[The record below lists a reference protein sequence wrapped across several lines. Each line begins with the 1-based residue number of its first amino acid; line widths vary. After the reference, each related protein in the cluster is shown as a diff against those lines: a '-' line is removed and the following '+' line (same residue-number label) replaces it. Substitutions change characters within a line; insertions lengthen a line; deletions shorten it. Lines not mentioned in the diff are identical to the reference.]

1 MSLNGLIL
9 SMIILKKK
17 GKDNSDTKHFLH
29 LQTHIKTHK
38 KTRRLSLMNK
48 KIFISHSSGNV
59 EQVKR
64 IVAEIEKNKDA
75 KCWYSG
81 RDLQAGE
88 YAGRLVE
95 EIAECELFLLVLS
108 EDVLARPKNVLNEL
122 NNHLGSSD
130 SEMIV
135 FTLDDIRP
143 HHNLPSAF
151 DYYTSR
157 YSFIEGHSD
166 FDSGINQL
174 KAKVYDLLGISTKE
188 SVKKDLSIEEVDVT
202 NEAEYTKRALELEAI
217 KRLRDQ
223 NRLLDGFLGDLYSK
237 TITNYSM
244 ANILDVGTN
253 DGSAFY
259 SRIGHHY
266 NVNKIIGLE
275 YSQELVEL
283 AKSANRPNAEYY
295 CVDVESEDF
304 ENRLIEIRN
313 ENNLGDFGFDII
325 NLSMVLLHFKNPL
338 RVIRN
343 LKKFLKPNGIIIVLD
358 IDDKLNLA
366 FPDKD
371 GLFQQCFD
379 IIRDT
384 RVSGGK
390 TRYCGREV
398 YHYFRRADF
407 SKIKLIKQGL
417 SSADLSYDL
426 KEALFR
432 TYFEFTRQDYLKQER
447 KRHFLDLDFYEKN
460 AAWYKDNYQKIL
472 DQFMDPDFF
481 FSLGFMI
488 FTVQN

>member
-1 MSLNGLIL
+1 M
-9 SMIILKKK
+9 
-17 GKDNSDTKHFLH
+17 
-29 LQTHIKTHK
+29 THIIKSICIK
-38 KTRRLSLMNK
+38 EASVVNK
-48 KIFISHSSGNV
+48 KIFVSHSSTNL
-59 EQVKR
+59 EQVR
-64 IVAEIEKNKDA
+64 IIVAEIEKNEDA

-88 YAGRLVE
+88 YAGRLVQ

-130 SEMIV
+130 SEMII
-135 FTLDDIRP
+135 FTLNDIKP

-157 YSFIEGHSD
+157 YSFVEGHSD
-166 FDSGINQL
+166 FDSGINNL
-174 KAKVYDLLGISTKE
+174 KTKVYDLLGISTKDP
-188 SVKKDLSIEEVDVT
+188 VRKDLPIKDEKFT
-202 NEAEYTKRALELEAI
+202 NEAEYSKRALELEAI

-223 NRLLDGFLGDLYSK
+223 NRLLDGFLGDLYSRS
-237 TITNYSM
+237 IINYNM
-244 ANILDVGTN
+244 ANILDVGAN

-259 SRIGHHY
+259 SRIGNHY

-275 YSQELVEL
+275 FNPDLVEI
-283 AKSANRPNAEYY
+283 ARSANRPNTEYY
-295 CVDVESEDF
+295 CVDVEGEDF

-325 NLSMVLLHFKNPL
+325 NLSMILLHLSNPL
-338 RVIRN
+338 RVIRI
-343 LKKFLKPNGIIIVLD
+343 LKKFLKPDGIIIVLD

-379 IIRDT
+379 IVRDT

-390 TRYCGREV
+390 TRYCGREI

-407 SKIKLIKQGL
+407 SKISVIKQGL
-417 SSADLSYDL
+417 SSANLNYDL

-432 TYFEFTRQDYLKQER
+432 TYFEFTRQDYEKEER
-447 KRHFLDLDFYEKN
+447 RRNFLDKAFYEKN
-460 AAWYKDNYQKIL
+460 AAWYKDNYQKLL